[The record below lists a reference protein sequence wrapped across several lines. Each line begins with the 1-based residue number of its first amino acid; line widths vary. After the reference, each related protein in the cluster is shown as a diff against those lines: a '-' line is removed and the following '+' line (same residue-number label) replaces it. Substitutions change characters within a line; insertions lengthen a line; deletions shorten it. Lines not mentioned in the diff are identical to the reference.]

1 MSNSN
6 TNEAISSI
14 SLYARPSESFLF
26 SLLDEQSSQENMSSE
41 LINMIQSRMNINNL
55 DTNSNNTNNN
65 HENHEN
71 HENTDNEWSVHAPEA
86 RTVFQ
91 ELRMKLK
98 DIESLYKKHDKLE
111 HTPHTT
117 VVPTTETMENIEKMT
132 ESVQFFKEKINLYFN
147 KFIEC
152 NIQCEREKAFLSH
165 CSSLLD
171 VIQNPYIEEQD
182 FNECA
187 NNICKSL
194 ENFTTQ
200 ISNKISQNRKDREI
214 YWNQYKEFRNSCK
227 LVKEVQSDIV
237 CSVCME
243 REVNM
248 ALLNCG
254 HCFCTEC
261 STRCN
266 SCPNC
271 RSSVTK
277 KMKLFF

>member
-26 SLLDEQSSQENMSSE
+26 SLLDESSQDNMSSE
-41 LINMIQSRMNINNL
+41 LINMIHSRMNINL
-55 DTNSNNTNNN
+55 DTNEN
-65 HENHEN
+65 HETHEN
-71 HENTDNEWSVHAPEA
+71 HENTNNEWSVHNPQA

-98 DIESLYKKHDKLE
+98 DIESLYKKHDE
-111 HTPHTT
+111 HTPHN

-147 KFIEC
+147 KFVEC
-152 NIQCEREKAFLSH
+152 NIQCEREEAFLSQ

-171 VIQNPYIEEQD
+171 VIQNPSIEEQD

-227 LVKEVQSDIV
+227 LVKEVQSDII
-237 CSVCME
+237 CQVCME

-248 ALLNCG
+248 ALNCG

-261 STRCN
+261 ATRCN

-271 RSSVTK
+271 RAAVTK
-277 KMKLFF
+277 KLKLFF

>member
-6 TNEAISSI
+6 TEPISSI
-14 SLYARPSESFLF
+14 SFYARPSESFLF
-26 SLLDEQSSQENMSSE
+26 SLLDENNSQESMSSE
-41 LINMIQSRMNINNL
+41 LINMIHSRMN
-55 DTNSNNTNNN
+55 DTSETSNTSEINNTNYNMN
-65 HENHEN
+65 ENG
-71 HENTDNEWSVHAPEA
+71 WSVHNPEA

-91 ELRMKLK
+91 ELRIKLK
-98 DIESLYKKHDKLE
+98 DIESLYKKYDTIDHNI
-111 HTPHTT
+111 
-117 VVPTTETMENIEKMT
+117 VPTSETIENVKKMT
-132 ESVQFFKEKINLYFN
+132 ECVDFFKEKINLYFN

-152 NIQCEREKAFLSH
+152 NIQCEREEAFLSQ
-165 CSSLLD
+165 CLSLMNL
-171 VIQNPYIEEQD
+171 IQNPYIEEHD

-187 NNICKSL
+187 SSICKSL

-200 ISNKISQNRKDREI
+200 ITNKISQNRKNREI

-227 LVKEVQSDIV
+227 LIKEVQSDIV
-237 CSVCME
+237 CQVCME

-248 ALLNCG
+248 ALNCG

-271 RSSVTK
+271 RAAVTK
-277 KMKLFF
+277 KLKLFF